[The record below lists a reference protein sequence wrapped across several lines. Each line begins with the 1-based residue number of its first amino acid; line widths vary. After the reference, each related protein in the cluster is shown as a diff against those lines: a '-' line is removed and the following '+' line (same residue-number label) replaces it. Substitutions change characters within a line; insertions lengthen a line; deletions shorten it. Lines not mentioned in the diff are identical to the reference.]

1 MYKKIRFY
9 LILLA
14 VLWGGALVD
23 GIAGELKEH
32 RKIVAIEAIQNN
44 SNKNE
49 AQILHK
55 RDVEGEMGLLEME
68 LEAGDLLNSYDGEMV
83 KSLQGENFY
92 CFYGYTNKI
101 DNYVVTDNER
111 VNLNLVITYD
121 EEKDVTHV
129 IWATPFLNEDF

>member
-1 MYKKIRFY
+1 MYKKTKFY
-9 LILLA
+9 LLLLA
-14 VLWGGALVD
+14 ILWGGALVD
-23 GIAGELKEH
+23 GIAGEIKEY

-49 AQILHK
+49 TQILHQ
-55 RDVEGEMGLLEME
+55 RDIEGKIGLLEME
-68 LEAGDLLNSYDGEMV
+68 LEAGSLLTSYDGEMV

-92 CFYGYTNKI
+92 CFYGYTKKI
-101 DNYVVTDNER
+101 DNYIVTDNER